1 MPTATPPKRTSNAG
15 GVGKKRDTRPISGF
29 IGCCE
34 SCDRQVL
41 YIQLH
46 RTVASWWHS
55 SLVSGGVCCLR
66 ETDDEVF
73 MTKSLNV
80 TPKTTEQNI
89 NIRSGKSEAA
99 RTNNKRLRSMYCTVE
114 ANKKKNRKHA
124 RFVCNSRA
132 TCRSEI
138 QGTGSWSEVTVYC

>member
-15 GVGKKRDTRPISGF
+15 GVGKKTRYSTNIWLQ
-29 IGCCE
+29 
-34 SCDRQVL
+34 RVL
-41 YIQLH
+41 WKLRPPSTIQLH

-55 SLVSGGVCCLR
+55 SLVSGVVCCLR

-80 TPKTTEQNI
+80 TPKTTEPNI

-99 RTNNKRLRSMYCTVE
+99 ITNNKRLRSRYCTVE
-114 ANKKKNRKHA
+114 ANKKKRKHA
-124 RFVCNSRA
+124 RPVCNSRA
-132 TCRSEI
+132 TYRAEI
-138 QGTGSWSEVTVYC
+138 QGTGSWNEVTVYG